1 MEIEQTDWKQ
11 IESRNDYIKI
21 DSSQSKSGHFIYV
34 GHPSLENYYAIMW
47 NHDKHIISICEMK
60 NRLIE
65 ENQVIELEKYKY
77 LMVNYN
83 QQNHQKLFEFY
94 INKKLLSLELKLVK
108 DSEMSNVELKIYY
121 S

>member
-21 DSSQSKSGHFIYV
+21 DSNQFIYV
-34 GHPSLENYYAIMW
+34 GHPTLENYYAIMW
-47 NHDKHIISICEMK
+47 NHPKHIISISEIK
-60 NRLIE
+60 NLPIE
-65 ENQVIELEKYKY
+65 ENHVIDLEKYKY
-77 LMVNYN
+77 LIVNYI

-94 INKKLLSLELKLVK
+94 INKNLLRLELKLVK